1 VVTLAREARVD
12 EFIRL
17 FTSHEPRLRAYVL
30 TLVSRWSD
38 AEEVMQQCN
47 LVLWQKF
54 DQFRP
59 GTNFFAWACQIARL
73 EVLDHRKRRGR
84 ERVLFGD
91 EFVDAV
97 ARESAA
103 MAGELSDRQAALQHC
118 LEKVPPHHRDL
129 LHRRYGEGGSV
140 EAVAAAVG
148 RSVEAVYKALAR
160 IRQALHDCI
169 TRRLALGE

>member
-1 VVTLAREARVD
+1 MATLAREARVD

-47 LVLWQKF
+47 LVLWEKF
-54 DQFRP
+54 GQFQA
-59 GTNFFAWACQIARL
+59 GTNFFAWACQIARF
-73 EVLDHRKRRGR
+73 EVLDYRKRRGR
-84 ERVLFGD
+84 DRLLFGD

-97 ARESAA
+97 ARQAAA
-103 MAGELSDRQAALQHC
+103 MSGELADRQAALEHC

-129 LHRRYGEGGSV
+129 ICRRYTDGGSV

-148 RSVEAVYKALAR
+148 RSAEAVYKALAR
-160 IRQALHDCI
+160 IRQSLFDCI
-169 TRRLALGE
+169 TRTLAT